1 MATDAPV
8 ACARQLGED
17 IVAHAIL
24 SPRDLWFCLEQRYDN
39 VVPDQDSYLILI
51 INSGNVL
58 SVPGESANNFSS
70 LKGRCDESP

>member
-51 INSGNVL
+51 LNSGNV
-58 SVPGESANNFSS
+58 
-70 LKGRCDESP
+70 